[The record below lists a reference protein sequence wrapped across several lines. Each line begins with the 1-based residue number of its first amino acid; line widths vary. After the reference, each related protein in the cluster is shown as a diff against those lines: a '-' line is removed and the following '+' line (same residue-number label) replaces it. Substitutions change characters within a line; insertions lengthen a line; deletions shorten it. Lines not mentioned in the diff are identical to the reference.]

1 MNFKQNTFLL
11 APLVKLML
19 QYHPF
24 RFGVYSSN
32 HSGKQTLPVKG
43 LEGFMEVVIV
53 VDNME

>member
-24 RFGVYSSN
+24 RVGVHSSN
-32 HSGKQTLPVKG
+32 HSGKQAVPVNG
-43 LEGFMEVVIV
+43 LEGFMEVVII